1 MAASAS
7 GLVDARG
14 GDDDVAAMLPVV
26 RRVVGARVR
35 DRDLAEDLVQE
46 TVVRVLEAR
55 PRLGD
60 RALLPYAVV
69 TARNAVVSRAREA
82 DRGNRHRHRLV
93 DLSAPRR
100 PDEEALRREEAAAVR
115 TALAQL
121 APRERDTF
129 LAHTEDGATTTEL
142 AERTGSTPG
151 GVAVRLARTRA
162 KLRVEYLLAL
172 RQVEPPTARCKPV
185 LIALSA
191 GDRARQRAL
200 DAGEHLMSCPVC
212 PQLSQPLLE
221 RRRAIAALLP
231 LALLGSAGEGAAR
244 AAAAVAAW
252 LRRAWS
258 WSQAHAPAVAATAG
272 GALLAAIAAVQPAP
286 PAPPPPPPPPAVAP
300 EVPPPPP
307 APEPAPP
314 APPPDLRLR
323 VDGTPVPAPWSP
335 ALPALAGGVVE
346 GDALPVQTV
355 DADEGFW
362 IGDPPDRIWVRL
374 AGEGESPVTVT
385 PGAQV
390 AVRGSVTPHSAGFAA
405 AQGVTPEE
413 GGGDLD
419 AAGAHLEVPFEAV
432 TVAPAP

>member
-14 GDDDVAAMLPVV
+14 GDADVAAMLPVV

-35 DRDLAEDLVQE
+35 DRDVAEDLVQE

-82 DRGNRHRHRLV
+82 DRGNRHRHRLI

-115 TALAQL
+115 TALARL

-172 RQVEPPTARCKPV
+172 RQVELPTDRCKPV

-191 GDRARQRAL
+191 GDRGRQRAL
-200 DAGEHLMSCPVC
+200 DAGEHLMACPVC
-212 PQLSQPLLE
+212 ADLSAPLLE

-231 LALLGSAGEGAAR
+231 LALLGPAGEAAAR
-244 AAAAVAAW
+244 GAAAVAAW

-258 WSQAHAPAVAATAG
+258 WSQAHAPAVTATAG
-272 GALLAAIAAVQPAP
+272 GAVLATIAAAQAPP
-286 PAPPPPPPPPAVAP
+286 PAPAPPPPPPAVAP

-307 APEPAPP
+307 APAPPP

-323 VDGTPVPAPWSP
+323 VDGAPVPVPWSP

-346 GDALPVQTV
+346 GRALPVQTV

-362 IGDPPDRIWVRL
+362 VGDPPDRIWVRL
-374 AGEGESPVTVT
+374 VGDGESPVTVT

-390 AVRGSVTPHSAGFAA
+390 TVRGSVTPHGPGFAA

-419 AAGAHLEVPFEAV
+419 AAGAHLEVPFDGV
-432 TVAPAP
+432 TVAPPG